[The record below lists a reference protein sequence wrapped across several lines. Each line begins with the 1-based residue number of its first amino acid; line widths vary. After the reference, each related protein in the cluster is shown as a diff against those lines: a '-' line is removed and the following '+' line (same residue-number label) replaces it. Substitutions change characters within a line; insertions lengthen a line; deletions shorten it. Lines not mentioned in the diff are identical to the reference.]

1 MPKWPIWRVL
11 EKTLACSQTVLPD
24 RSIINWTNVDGK
36 CQNTKIAMENV
47 YFDSNYGNFF
57 GMEMMALNYWIMES
71 TIEQNSLP
79 KRHLTIWEFRCLFWK
94 SQKVSHFEN
103 PLISSCEQ
111 QYVVAKIL
119 LLLSYMSFTS
129 NDTSRSQKGR
139 KSWMN
144 LLWLLL
150 L

>member
-57 GMEMMALNYWIMES
+57 GMEMMALDY
-71 TIEQNSLP
+71 
-79 KRHLTIWEFRCLFWK
+79 
-94 SQKVSHFEN
+94 
-103 PLISSCEQ
+103 
-111 QYVVAKIL
+111 
-119 LLLSYMSFTS
+119 
-129 NDTSRSQKGR
+129 
-139 KSWMN
+139 
-144 LLWLLL
+144 
-150 L
+150 